1 MEAIS
6 NYRKASQISFNMTQ
20 ALYKLSWIFATY
32 EDGKYRNGEEA
43 IKLAERLC
51 KITKYSQPLALD
63 ALAAAY
69 AETGKFDIAVLT
81 AQKGLE
87 LAEQQGPKEELAL
100 GIKKRLELY
109 MTGQPYRQNLN
120 NKNES

>member
-1 MEAIS
+1 LQF
-6 NYRKASQISFNMTQ
+6 NFNMTQ
-20 ALYKLSWIFATY
+20 ALYQLSWILATC

-51 KITKYSQPLALD
+51 QVTKYSQSLALD

-87 LAEQQGPKEELAL
+87 LAEQQGPKELAL

>member
-1 MEAIS
+1 MLGIG
-6 NYRKASQISFNMTQ
+6 NRGDDILVRGHKAAFLSQLKVKSPLPF
-20 ALYKLSWIFATY
+20 
-32 EDGKYRNGEEA
+32 
-43 IKLAERLC
+43 RLRRHHFRG
-51 KITKYSQPLALD
+51 SMALD

-69 AETGKFDIAVLT
+69 AGTGKFDIAVLT